1 MLGVIGSEF
10 GNDMEFTN
18 AKPKVHSLAWHTSTF
33 VFLAFMTSFISCF
46 FSTRILQLITVCCGY
61 SHYFCSHFFHCASH
75 IGCELRGEQQPVVH
89 IL

>member
-33 VFLAFMTSFISCF
+33 VVLAFMTSFSSCF
-46 FSTRILQLITVCCGY
+46 FFNKNIAINNCRY
-61 SHYFCSHFFHCASH
+61 
-75 IGCELRGEQQPVVH
+75 VVD
-89 IL
+89 IAIISAVIFYIVRVT